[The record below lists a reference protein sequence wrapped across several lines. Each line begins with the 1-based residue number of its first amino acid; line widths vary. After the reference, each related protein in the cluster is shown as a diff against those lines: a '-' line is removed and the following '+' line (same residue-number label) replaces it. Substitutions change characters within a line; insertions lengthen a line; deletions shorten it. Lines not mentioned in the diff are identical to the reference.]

1 MPGERYELGES
12 LGRGAMGEV
21 VKAVDRQLERE
32 VAIKSLRD
40 KHLDNDD
47 SKARFLLEA
56 RATGQLQHPN
66 IPTVHEL
73 GETSEG
79 RPYFTMSLVQGE
91 NLGSIVDRLRQGNPE
106 YHKTY
111 TFARRIQIM
120 QAVCDAIHYAH
131 SRGYL
136 HRDLKPDNIMIGP
149 YGEVQVM
156 DWGLVRRFSDDPG
169 PRLPSTTMKGTFIGT
184 AAYAAPEQI
193 AGESAVL
200 DERTDVYGLG
210 ALLYEVTTLHPPH
223 TGRSVRE
230 VMMSVVTKSP
240 PKPESYRQAQQGR
253 VPRELS
259 RLIQEAMAPLP
270 EERLK
275 SALEVKERLQVIL
288 EGEAAPVC
296 AHTHLKRGAV
306 RLQRF
311 LDNHHSPL
319 MVALLYL
326 WLLSP
331 PLLLAGLIY
340 FSLFRG

>member
-1 MPGERYELGES
+1 MESERYELGEP
-12 LGRGAMGEV
+12 LGKGAMGEV
-21 VKAVDRQLERE
+21 VRAVDRQLERE

-40 KHLDNDD
+40 KHLSNAD

-56 RATGQLQHPN
+56 KATGQLQHPN

-73 GETSEG
+73 GETVDG
-79 RPYFTMSLVQGE
+79 RPYFTMSVVQGE
-91 NLGSIVDRLRQGNPE
+91 NLGSIVDRLRQGNSD
-106 YHKTY
+106 YHKAY
-111 TFARRIQIM
+111 TFARRIQII

-156 DWGLVRRFSDDPG
+156 DWGLVRRFSEEPG
-169 PRLPSTTMKGTFIGT
+169 PRLEKTTMKGTFIGT

-200 DERTDVYGLG
+200 DERTDVYGIG

-223 TGRSVRE
+223 TGRSIRE

-240 PKPESYRQAQQGR
+240 PKAESYRQPLQGR

-259 RLIQEAMAPLP
+259 RLIEEAMAPLP
-270 EERLK
+270 DERVK
-275 SALEVKERLQVIL
+275 SALELKQRLQVIL

-296 AHTHLKRGAV
+296 LHTHLKRHAV
-306 RLQRF
+306 RLQKF

-319 MVALLYL
+319 TVAIVYL
-326 WLLSP
+326 WLISP
-331 PLLLAGLIY
+331 PLLLAGLLY
-340 FSLFRG
+340 SVFK

>member
-1 MPGERYELGES
+1 MGDS
-12 LGRGAMGEV
+12 LGKGAMGEV
-21 VKAVDRQLERE
+21 VRAIDTQLERE
-32 VAIKSLRD
+32 VAIKCLRER
-40 KHLDNDD
+40 HLNNED

-56 RATGQLQHPN
+56 KATGQLQHPN

-73 GETSEG
+73 GESAEG
-79 RPYFTMSLVQGE
+79 RPYFTMALVQGE
-91 NLGSIVDRLRQGNPE
+91 NLGSIVDRLRQGNAD

-111 TFARRIQIM
+111 TFARRIQII

-149 YGEVQVM
+149 FGEVQVM
-156 DWGLVRRFSDDPG
+156 DWGLVRRFTDEAG
-169 PRLPSTTMKGTFIGT
+169 PRLDKTTMKGTFIGT

-193 AGESAVL
+193 AGESAHL

-230 VMMSVVTKSP
+230 VMMSVVTKTP
-240 PKPESYRQAQQGR
+240 PRPESYRHVLQGR

-259 RLIQEAMAPLP
+259 RLILEAMAPLP
-270 EERLK
+270 DERLK
-275 SALEVKERLQVIL
+275 TALELKERLQVIL

-296 AHTHLKRGAV
+296 AHTHLKRNAA
-306 RLQRF
+306 RLQKF

-319 MVALLYL
+319 TVLLVYL
-326 WLLSP
+326 WLVSP
-331 PLLLAGLIY
+331 PLLLAGLLY
-340 FSLFRG
+340 KVLR

>member
-1 MPGERYELGES
+1 MESERYELGEA
-12 LGRGAMGEV
+12 LGKGAMGEV

-32 VAIKSLRD
+32 VAIKSLRA
-40 KHLDNDD
+40 KHLHNEE
-47 SKARFLLEA
+47 SKARFVLEA
-56 RATGQLQHPN
+56 KATGQLQHPN

-73 GETSEG
+73 GETEEG
-79 RPYFTMSLVQGE
+79 RPYFTMTVVQGE
-91 NLGSIVDRLRQGNPE
+91 NLGSIVDRLRQGNPD

-111 TFARRIQIM
+111 TFARRIQII

-136 HRDLKPDNIMIGP
+136 HRDLKPDNIMIGS

-156 DWGLVRRFSDDPG
+156 DWGLVRRFSEDPG
-169 PRLPSTTMKGTFIGT
+169 PRLEKTTVKGTFIGT

-193 AGESAVL
+193 AGESEVL

-210 ALLYEVTTLHPPH
+210 ALLYELTTLHPPH

-240 PKPESYRQAQQGR
+240 PKPESYRQPLQGR

-270 EERLK
+270 DERLK
-275 SALEVKERLQVIL
+275 SALELKQRLQIIL

-296 AHTHLKRGAV
+296 PHTHLKRNAA
-306 RLQRF
+306 RLQKF
-311 LDNHHSPL
+311 LDNHNSPL
-319 MVALLYL
+319 TVVMAYL

-331 PLLLAGLIY
+331 PLLLAGLLY
-340 FSLFRG
+340 SVFK